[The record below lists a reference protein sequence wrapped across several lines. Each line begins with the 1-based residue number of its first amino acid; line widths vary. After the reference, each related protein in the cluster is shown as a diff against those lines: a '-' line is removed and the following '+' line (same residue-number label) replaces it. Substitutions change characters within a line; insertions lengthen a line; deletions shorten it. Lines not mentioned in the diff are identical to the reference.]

1 MKTHRLCSRT
11 GLAVVL
17 MLAFLLGAVPLAVAA
32 PGDLD
37 PSFGGGD
44 GIATT
49 DFDDGWDYSKDMVLD
64 SSGRI
69 VVVGIAQQHG
79 GNQDFGVVRYLPDGS
94 LDTSFGSNGKVTTAF
109 GDSVDEAYAV
119 ALDGVGRV
127 VVSGWTYLSGFA
139 VARYNPD
146 GSLDTTF
153 SDDGK
158 VTTMYTGYDY
168 GYAVAID
175 DQDRIIV
182 AGGGASSDVMLVRYN
197 TDGSLDPSFGANGV
211 VVTDFGSWDYAYA
224 VVLDSAGRILVA
236 GTNGGYFL
244 LARHNSDGSLDTA
257 FDGDGKVTTD
267 LGSDDA
273 EARAIALD
281 NDGRIVVAGFMRTSP
296 TAYDFALARYNP
308 DGSLD
313 TSLGGD
319 GIVITDVDGRDEG
332 RDLVLDSSGRII
344 VSGYV
349 DPGDPGDPGP
359 GHGPHDFAVVRYQPN
374 GCLDSSFSGDGKA
387 ITDFLPIEMSG
398 SERGQAMVL
407 DGHGRIVVAG
417 ATYDPATDD
426 TNITVGRYLGG
437 GTAITAFKQ
446 NTEGAAI
453 KDWLVTLAGP
463 EPKSGKTMPDGC
475 ITWAVTQP
483 GAYTV
488 TEEDQAGWTPQ
499 GAVRADFTV
508 VPDSGSY
515 SHTFVN
521 FQDVTITACKHSI
534 ESSALKDWLMT
545 LTGPDPKSGQ
555 TMEDGCIT
563 WTVTEPGAYTV
574 TEEDQ
579 AGWTPQGATSADFTV
594 VSGGG
599 PYNHTFVNFRTIYL
613 PLIMR

>member
-1 MKTHRLCSRT
+1 MKTHRLCACA

-17 MLAFLLGAVPLAVAA
+17 MLALPLSAVPLAVAA

-44 GIATT
+44 GIVTT
-49 DFDDGWDYSKDMVLD
+49 DFNDGWDYSKDMVLD

-139 VARYNPD
+139 VTRYDPD

-175 DQDRIIV
+175 DQGRIIV

-197 TDGSLDPSFGANGV
+197 ADGSLDPSFGANGV
-211 VVTDFGSWDYAYA
+211 VVTDYGSWDYAFA

-244 LARHNSDGSLDTA
+244 LGRYSPDGVLDTT
-257 FDGDGKVTTD
+257 FDHDGKVTTD

-273 EARAIALD
+273 EARAIVLD
-281 NDGRIVVAGFMRTSP
+281 NSGRIVVAGWMRTSP

-313 TSLGGD
+313 ASLGGT
-319 GIVITDVDGRDEG
+319 GIVITDVDARDEG
-332 RDLVLDSSGRII
+332 RDVVLDSNGRIV

-349 DPGDPGDPGP
+349 DPDEAGA
-359 GHGPHDFAVVRYQPN
+359 GHAPHDFAILRYQPN

-387 ITDFLPIEMSG
+387 ITDFSPIEMSG
-398 SERGQAMVL
+398 AERGQAVAL
-407 DGHGRIVVAG
+407 DGSGRIVVAG
-417 ATYDPATDD
+417 STFSPDRQDTD
-426 TNITVGRYLGG
+426 ITVVRYLGG

-446 NTEGAAI
+446 NTEGAAL
-453 KDWLVTLAGP
+453 KDWLMTLAGP
-463 EPKSGKTMPDGC
+463 EPKSGQTMPDGC

-483 GAYTV
+483 GAYTL

-499 GAVRADFTV
+499 GATSADFTV
-508 VPDSGSY
+508 VSDGGPY

-521 FQDVTITACKHSI
+521 FQDVTITACKQSI
-534 ESSALKDWLMT
+534 GGSAIKDWLMT
-545 LTGPDPKSGQ
+545 LSGPDPKSG
-555 TMEDGCIT
+555 TTLADGCIT
-563 WTVTEPGAYTV
+563 WSVTKPGAYTV

-599 PYNHTFVNFRTIYL
+599 PYSHTFVNFRAIYL